1 MGWVGFDIETSGV
14 KPEYA
19 LQPWRA
25 KSSEAWIRTSV
36 ESTATENIARV
47 YDPQNTSETCR
58 VLTDMVRRW
67 VEENH
72 TICTWNATFEIA
84 WLSAYVPS
92 DLLRK
97 VKWLDGMLLWRH
109 LENAPE
115 YDTVASKRR
124 SYGLKEAVK
133 VFLPDRAGYDEGVD
147 FHGEDVLRLLEYNAL
162 DSRYTRAITKHLY
175 DQLAQHP
182 RRLRAA
188 MIETHCLFDI
198 AYANYTGV
206 TIDRGSIDVLRS
218 KLTAD
223 INNTLAQL
231 REHGATATVISS
243 PVQLRTLL
251 FETWGLEPI
260 KHGKTGASTD
270 KETLHE
276 LSAVDPRVNL
286 VRTYREMK
294 NNRTKFVDN
303 ILAAIDYN
311 NDGRA
316 HPIAKV
322 FGTYSGRL
330 TYASAQGSGKA
341 KCQIG
346 WAVHQ
351 MKRSAEFRNL
361 VVAPKGYSIVEFDA
375 AGQEFRWMAELSE
388 DETMRQLCQP
398 GQDAHAYMGASIQG
412 LSYEDVMQGA
422 KQGDPVMKSARQLG
436 KVANLCVAGDT
447 MVLTDRGLVPIVDV
461 TLDDRVWDGEEF
473 VTHEGVVC
481 SGVRPVITYCGLTAT
496 PDHLVLVDG
505 RWERLDEAKRHGWK
519 IESSMGPGWALR
531 AGQSEVGDT
540 PGELSQQA
548 AEPVYDIVN
557 CGPRRR
563 FSANGLIVH
572 NSLQYRTS
580 ANKLR
585 SVARVQYGMDMDE
598 ATAQKVHR
606 TYQRTYLGVPRYWKR
621 QIQHISTYL
630 YVDTLAGRRV
640 NVSRRMLA
648 TAEWSVQSTSINYPV
663 QGTGADQ
670 KYLALSV
677 LRPLIERHRA
687 QFLLDLHDGLYFLVP
702 DEELDEFIPNARYL
716 LNNLPYEKAWGYT
729 PSIPLPFDC
738 KVGKSWGS
746 LEEL

>member
-1 MGWVGFDIETSGV
+1 MGWIGFDIETSGV

-58 VLTDMVRRW
+58 ILTDMVRRW

-72 TICTWNATFEIA
+72 TICAWNATFEIA
-84 WLSAYVPS
+84 WLSAYVPER
-92 DLLRK
+92 LLRR

-109 LENAPE
+109 LENTPE

-133 VFLPDRAGYDEGVD
+133 VFLPNRAGYDEGVD

-162 DSRYTRAITKHLY
+162 DSRYTRAITKYLY

-188 MIETHCLFDI
+188 MIESHCLYDI

-206 TIDRGSIDVLRS
+206 TIDRDSIYVLRGNLDKEIEGILAELS
-218 KLTAD
+218 K
-223 INNTLAQL
+223 
-231 REHGATATVISS
+231 HGATAEILAS
-243 PVQLRTLL
+243 PAQLRTLL

-270 KETLHE
+270 KEVLHE
-276 LSAVDPRVNL
+276 LSVVDPRVNL

-375 AGQEFRWMAELSE
+375 AGQEFRWMAELSG
-388 DETMRQLCQP
+388 DETMRQLCLP
-398 GQDAHAYMGASIQG
+398 GHDAHAYMGASIQG

-436 KVANLCVAGDT
+436 KVANL
-447 MVLTDRGLVPIVDV
+447 
-461 TLDDRVWDGEEF
+461 
-473 VTHEGVVC
+473 
-481 SGVRPVITYCGLTAT
+481 
-496 PDHLVLVDG
+496 
-505 RWERLDEAKRHGWK
+505 
-519 IESSMGPGWALR
+519 
-531 AGQSEVGDT
+531 
-540 PGELSQQA
+540 
-548 AEPVYDIVN
+548 
-557 CGPRRR
+557 
-563 FSANGLIVH
+563 
-572 NSLQYRTS
+572 SLQYRTS

-585 SVARVQYGMDMDE
+585 SVARVQYGMDMDD
-598 ATAQKVHR
+598 ATAQRVHR
-606 TYQRTYLGVPRYWKR
+606 TYQLTYPGVPRYWKR